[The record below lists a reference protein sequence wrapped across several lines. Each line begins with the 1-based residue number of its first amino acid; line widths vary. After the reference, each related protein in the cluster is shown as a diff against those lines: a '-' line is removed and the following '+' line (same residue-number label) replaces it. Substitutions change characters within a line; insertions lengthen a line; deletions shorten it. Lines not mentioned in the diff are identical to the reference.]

1 MAEEEAGS
9 KDPKRKWR
17 REIHSL
23 ISAVIFS
30 VVIAFIFQSW
40 EMAWLITLSLVFHE
54 LGHILA
60 ISRLGLDWELG
71 FNILGAWTRTSWQA
85 RQALGDYRNSV
96 IHLAGPFASLLLAFL
111 SYLIAVLIAP
121 TGQRQIWL
129 RIANFNALLCLL
141 NLLPMGSL
149 SDGGKLVRRL
159 FSSADERLE
168 ERLLAMVGTVPLIFA
183 CIILTIRLDWARV
196 LSLLVIVLWFGLSML
211 VESRLDDPTE
221 STSPKAMRPRQA
233 RELLSAMILVLLA
246 SMALV
251 VVTPFW
257 INPEHIA
264 KMIVQFSVS
273 L

>member
-71 FNILGAWTRTSWQA
+71 FNILGAWTMTSRQA
-85 RQALGDYRNSV
+85 RQALSDYRNSI
-96 IHLAGPFASLLLAFL
+96 IHLAGPFASLLLAGL
-111 SYLIAVLIAP
+111 TYLIAVLVVP
-121 TGQRQIWL
+121 GEQRQIWL
-129 RIANFNALLCLL
+129 RLANFNALLCVL

-149 SDGGKLVRRL
+149 SDGGKFVRRL

-168 ERLLAMVGTVPLIFA
+168 ERLLALVGVVPLVFA

-211 VESRLDDPTE
+211 VESRLDDPTK
-221 STSPKAMRPRQA
+221 STTPKAMKPRQA

-251 VVTPFW
+251 VITPFW

-264 KMIVQFSVS
+264 KMIIQFSVS

>member
-1 MAEEEAGS
+1 LTEENPDS

-23 ISAVIFS
+23 ISAVAFS
-30 VVIAFIFQSW
+30 MAVAFVFQSW

-71 FNILGAWTRTSWQA
+71 FNILGAWTMTSRRA
-85 RQALGDYRNSV
+85 RLALSDYRNSI

-111 SYLIAVLIAP
+111 TYLVAVLVVP
-121 TGQRQIWL
+121 STQRQIWL
-129 RIANFNALLCLL
+129 SLANFNALLCVL

-149 SDGGKLVRRL
+149 SDGGKFVRRM

-168 ERLLAMVGTVPLIFA
+168 ERLLALVGVVPLVFA
-183 CIILTIRLDWARV
+183 CIILTMRLDWARV
-196 LSLLVIVLWFGLSML
+196 LSMLVIVLWFGLSML
-211 VESRLDDPTE
+211 VESRLDDPAQ
-221 STSPKAMRPRQA
+221 SSASRAMKPRQA

-246 SMALV
+246 SMGIV
-251 VVTPFW
+251 VITPFW

-264 KMIVQFSVS
+264 KMILLFSRS